1 MDKRNLKWITWGF
14 ALVTVLIVA
23 LMLAN
28 TLRRSVHITLPP
40 PQSSTEE
47 SQGNAEA
54 NRDALSVIEITPETV
69 QAAIETLRRPASYRR
84 TITVEQFWNGGSGEW
99 SVTAYVRGGWSRSD
113 RMMPDY
119 RTRHTVTNG
128 ETTYIWYNSENEV
141 YAAAAGE
148 ITADND
154 QAIPTYEDILSLAA
168 EEIALADYRDLSGVN
183 CIYTET
189 AENDR
194 GYSLHYWVSVDTGL
208 LVSAE
213 KLQEGEVIYRMT
225 ALTLD
230 AVEPTNADF
239 TLPDGTNLLKS

>member
-28 TLRRSVHITLPP
+28 TLRRSVHITLPL
-40 PQSSTEE
+40 PQSSAEE

-69 QAAIETLRRPASYRR
+69 QAAIEALRRPASYRR
-84 TITVEQFWNGGSGEW
+84 TITVEQFWSGGSGEW
-99 SVTAYVRGGWSRSD
+99 SVTAYVKGGWSRSD
-113 RMMPDY
+113 RMMPDH

-141 YAAAAGE
+141 YTAAAGE

-154 QAIPTYEDILSLAA
+154 QAIPTYEDILSLTA
-168 EEIALADYRDLSGVN
+168 EGIALADYRDLSGVN

-194 GYSLHYWVSVDTGL
+194 GYSLRYWVSVDTGL

-239 TLPDGTNLLKS
+239 TLPDGTNLLES